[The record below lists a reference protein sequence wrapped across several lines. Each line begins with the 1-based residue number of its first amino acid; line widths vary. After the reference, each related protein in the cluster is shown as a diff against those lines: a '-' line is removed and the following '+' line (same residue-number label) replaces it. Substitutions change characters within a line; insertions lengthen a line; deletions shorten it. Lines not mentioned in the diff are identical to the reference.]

1 MINVILNAVLLS
13 NIKKYFIL
21 LTLISLG
28 GLTLFNVA
36 SGKPFLYNVDAT
48 NNENEEVE
56 FDDDETEEEDGDELE
71 DRNDIE
77 DENDDESENEDN
89 DTNSSRA
96 SVKINN
102 EVFSTSSTEQ
112 NIQVSIKNGKASI
125 KIKVKNANGE
135 EEVIEKEV
143 EGETNISVTVKVES
157 GEHHIQ
163 VKTAE
168 GKVILNDQTESN
180 QVQATTSL
188 PINVDIQNNQVTIET
203 SSGTVTLKN
212 LPADVVEILKKLG
225 TLDLVNSINIEE
237 ETKDGK
243 VKIIYK
249 VSGNNKVK
257 FLRIF
262 NVSANISANVDS
274 ETSGVTIQSQPW
286 YLKYLGFLFSSN

>member
-1 MINVILNAVLLS
+1 MINVILNAGLLS

-188 PINVDIQNNQVTIET
+188 PINEDIQNNQVTIET

>member
-1 MINVILNAVLLS
+1 MNNIKTSLKILFLITLIFLFSNLIISGSLTNKSILNFVFAQ
-13 NIKKYFIL
+13 
-21 LTLISLG
+21 
-28 GLTLFNVA
+28 
-36 SGKPFLYNVDAT
+36 
-48 NNENEEVE
+48 NEGDEDIESDEE
-56 FDDDETEEEDGDELE
+56 ELE
-71 DRNDIE
+71 DQDDNEDV

-257 FLRIF
+257 FLRVF